1 MKEHQ
6 AIHKFRRQLA
16 ARVFPARE
24 NDRSDEVQDAGTL
37 SRPLATLTSFRH
49 TLSLLDQYA
58 ISLASA
64 LLLAKW
70 SL

>member
-1 MKEHQ
+1 V
-6 AIHKFRRQLA
+6 L
-16 ARVFPARE
+16 
-24 NDRSDEVQDAGTL
+24 DAGTL

-49 TLSLLDQYA
+49 TLFLLDQYA
-58 ISLASA
+58 NKSLASA